1 MKERWRQDT
10 NYPRKQLL
18 EQAAGSAKDDEG
30 ADAYFSPFLSFSSFP
45 FSRSLFFFL
54 PLSFFFPL
62 TFSHR
67 SISTLILSLSTLI
80 VYVYFTVSIF
90 VCFAFVVLFFLSQV
104 SLLSH
109 FSLVLSLTLSR
120 RFYIC
125 FSFMHHAL
133 GLHVALAYWTP
144 LHLTRKF
151 NQSNLVKFSG
161 SNLLSIKFNHS
172 NFCHVHCLS
181 G

>member
-1 MKERWRQDT
+1 MLISLHFCRS
-10 NYPRKQLL
+10 LL
-18 EQAAGSAKDDEG
+18 SLSLVL
-30 ADAYFSPFLSFSSFP
+30 FSSFSLSLSFSLLL
-45 FSRSLFFFL
+45 SLTGL
-54 PLSFFFPL
+54 SLLSF
-62 TFSHR
+62 S
-67 SISTLILSLSTLI
+67 LSLSTLI

-181 G
+181 A

>member
-54 PLSFFFPL
+54 PLSFFSLLLSL
-62 TFSHR
+62 TGLSLLSFS
-67 SISTLILSLSTLI
+67 LSLSTLI

-90 VCFAFVVLFFLSQV
+90 VCFAFVVLFFFIS
-104 SLLSH
+104 SISFIALLSRSISH
-109 FSLVLSLTLSR
+109 SFSSFLYMFLFYASR
-120 RFYIC
+120 FRPTR
-125 FSFMHHAL
+125 SL
-133 GLHVALAYWTP
+133 GLLDAL
-144 LHLTRKF
+144 HFQK
-151 NQSNLVKFSG
+151 
-161 SNLLSIKFNHS
+161 I
-172 NFCHVHCLS
+172 
-181 G
+181 

>member
-54 PLSFFFPL
+54 PLSFFSLLLSL
-62 TFSHR
+62 TGLSLLSFS
-67 SISTLILSLSTLI
+67 LSLSTLI

-144 LHLTRKF
+144 YISRKF

-181 G
+181 A